1 MSSPPVL
8 PSPPPR
14 CGVMPDA
21 EITLPSFQKPELT
34 NVFLFKPGEGPIIA
48 MPGLPTARNVSYGL
62 TFSSSFFFNSAST
75 FPVRSPSFPQIISL
89 LLSCVRCSQIP
100 VVNVYGIFFFF
111 FFFFFAVYDRY
122 VDSWFWALGQ

>member
-21 EITLPSFQKPELT
+21 EITLPSFEKPELT

-62 TFSSSFFFNSAST
+62 
-75 FPVRSPSFPQIISL
+75 
-89 LLSCVRCSQIP
+89 
-100 VVNVYGIFFFF
+100 FFFF
-111 FFFFFAVYDRY
+111 FF
-122 VDSWFWALGQ
+122 